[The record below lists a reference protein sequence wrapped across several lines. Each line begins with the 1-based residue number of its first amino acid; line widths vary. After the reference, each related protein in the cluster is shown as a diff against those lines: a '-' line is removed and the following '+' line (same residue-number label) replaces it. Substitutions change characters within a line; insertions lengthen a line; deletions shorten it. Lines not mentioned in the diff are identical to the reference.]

1 MTAAEFCL
9 ERVREHA
16 AAGRTRRC
24 RYQRSAADRS
34 GRYYCGPRKRR
45 ANGLSGQLAA
55 VQPMLDGV
63 LREEAG
69 GLLRA
74 RIEAKIK
81 LQIAMSELSR
91 QVTEIFEPWWRLDP
105 QAILS
110 SPEANQPMLDEALV
124 KDAELFVASRVVD
137 FLRQVFP
144 QMMNLVVFAS
154 VGLLAMMLAVS
165 SYPFPQ
171 RDTVADLSWIILL
184 SVIGVTFVIFIQIN
198 RDRIVSML
206 SGTTPGELNWDSGF
220 VWQLVVFGLLPILTL
235 LGAQFPH
242 ALQGVFSF
250 GSADSSPA
258 RFRRTPSSLRWTNL
272 HADRLADF
280 PERSE
285 LRATWGLIEVP
296 VIKLERPIIGGIL
309 RS

>member
-1 MTAAEFCL
+1 
-9 ERVREHA
+9 
-16 AAGRTRRC
+16 
-24 RYQRSAADRS
+24 
-34 GRYYCGPRKRR
+34 
-45 ANGLSGQLAA
+45 
-55 VQPMLDGV
+55 MLDRV

-69 GLLRA
+69 GPLRA

-81 LQIAMSELSR
+81 LQTAMSELSR
-91 QVTEIFEPWWRLDP
+91 LVTGIFEPWWRLDP
-105 QAILS
+105 QAHLS
-110 SPEANQPMLDEALV
+110 TPEASQPLLDEALV
-124 KDAELFVASRVVD
+124 KDAKLFLASRVVD

-171 RDTVADLSWIILL
+171 RDTVADLSWVILL

-220 VWQLVVFGLLPILTL
+220 VWQLVVFGVVPILTL

-242 ALQGVFSF
+242 ALQGVFSSF
-250 GSADSSPA
+250 G
-258 RFRRTPSSLRWTNL
+258 
-272 HADRLADF
+272 
-280 PERSE
+280 
-285 LRATWGLIEVP
+285 GLFS
-296 VIKLERPIIGGIL
+296 GAH
-309 RS
+309 